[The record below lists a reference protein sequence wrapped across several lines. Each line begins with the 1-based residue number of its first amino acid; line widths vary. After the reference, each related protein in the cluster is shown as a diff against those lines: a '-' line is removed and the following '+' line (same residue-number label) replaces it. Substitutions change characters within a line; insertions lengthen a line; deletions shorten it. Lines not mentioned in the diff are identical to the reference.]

1 MLHILHRVVVCV
13 DIVQES
19 SVRMRGRESG
29 TEEWGK
35 ICESC
40 GLAREEEKYQS
51 EREGAERK

>member
-35 ICESC
+35 ICES
-40 GLAREEEKYQS
+40 
-51 EREGAERK
+51 

>member
-13 DIVQES
+13 DIVWES

-35 ICESC
+35 YVNLEGRQGKKRST
-40 GLAREEEKYQS
+40 R
-51 EREGAERK
+51 ERERAERK